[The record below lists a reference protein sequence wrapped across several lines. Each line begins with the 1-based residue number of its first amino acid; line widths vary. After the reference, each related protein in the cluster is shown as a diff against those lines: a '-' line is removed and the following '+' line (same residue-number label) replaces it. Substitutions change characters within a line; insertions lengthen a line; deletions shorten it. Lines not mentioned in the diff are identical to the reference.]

1 VLHDPI
7 VVDRNALAV
16 LHQTDAFQ
24 AAGGKYR
31 GFARDDALRR
41 KRDGLQPRTAE
52 AVHRHAR
59 YGDRQAGADRRL
71 PRDIA
76 AGRALRQ
83 RTAENDVFHLRRID
97 AGARDRLFDYMAA
110 ELGAMRHVEGAA
122 IGLADRRAGGGNDH
136 GVGHRRSPF
145 WLL

>member
-1 VLHDPI
+1 MP
-7 VVDRNALAV
+7 A
-16 LHQTDAFQ
+16 T
-24 AAGGKYR
+24 
-31 GFARDDALRR
+31 
-41 KRDGLQPRTAE
+41 
-52 AVHRHAR
+52 
-59 YGDRQAGADRRL
+59 DRQAGADRRL

-83 RTAENDVFHLRRID
+83 RTAENDVFQLRRID